1 MQIPEHI
8 TGLNENEV
16 LENRLAFGS
25 NNMEVKEDRV
35 FWNVLR
41 EVVSEPMF
49 ILLVASCI
57 IYFSLGQI
65 KEGFIMLGSILLV
78 SGISIYQEFRSRNA
92 ILSLKKISAPH
103 VKVLRNGKLISI
115 QTEEIV
121 VNDIVYV
128 EEGDV
133 VSADGKIIFSND
145 FSLNESILTGESFP
159 VEKNKES
166 HPEVFRGTL
175 VVSGSAYIATEAVGL
190 ATMFGKIGLSLQQV
204 EVEKT
209 PLQKQIKSFVQY
221 MVWVGGIA
229 FLVIVGV
236 NYFKTSDLIQ
246 SILQGLT
253 LAMSIL
259 PEEIP
264 VAFSTFQALGAFRLL
279 RNNHII
285 VKQPQYVETLG
296 SATVI
301 CADKTGTITQ
311 NKMRLDFI
319 FSFKNNQS
327 IDVINEGIK
336 DNEVLTYG
344 MWSSEINPFDPM
356 EIAIHELYKK
366 STTQDERHFFKQVHE
381 YPLGGKPPMMTHIF
395 SSPTN
400 EMIIAMKG
408 GPEAMLLQSILPESE
423 KELVREQVHQ
433 YAAMGLRVLGVGK
446 SKWSENKWPE
456 NQHEFPI
463 EFLGLMAF
471 QDPPK
476 DNITQTLQ
484 TFYKAGIDVKM
495 ITGDYPE
502 TAMAIAK
509 QISFAHD
516 NEVLTGDEVL
526 KMDMPTL
533 REKVKTITLFARMFP
548 EAKLKVI
555 QALKENGEVVAM
567 TGDGVNDGPALKA
580 AHIGIAMGKRGSE
593 LAKATAALILTDDDL
608 WNMTDAVAMGRK
620 IYDNLKKAIQYIVS
634 IHIPIFL
641 IVALPLFFKWDFTTI
656 FTPIHV
662 IFLELIMGPTCSI
675 VYENEPIEPGTMLRK
690 PLKTTA
696 TFLSFRQL
704 IMSIAQGLFI
714 SAGCL
719 GIGYYFMN
727 TDANNELIRSVI
739 FITLL
744 FSNIFLTLFNRSTT
758 QSIIHTIRYK
768 NRLVP
773 IVLIISLAF
782 IFIVTKFPFA
792 HSIFN
797 LSDLN
802 LNQWILCI
810 LVAFVSTSW
819 VEIHRFFLR
828 RRLRSR

>member
-1 MQIPEHI
+1 
-8 TGLNENEV
+8 
-16 LENRLAFGS
+16 
-25 NNMEVKEDRV
+25 
-35 FWNVLR
+35 
-41 EVVSEPMF
+41 
-49 ILLVASCI
+49 
-57 IYFSLGQI
+57 
-65 KEGFIMLGSILLV
+65 
-78 SGISIYQEFRSRNA
+78 
-92 ILSLKKISAPH
+92 
-103 VKVLRNGKLISI
+103 
-115 QTEEIV
+115 
-121 VNDIVYV
+121 
-128 EEGDV
+128 
-133 VSADGKIIFSND
+133 
-145 FSLNESILTGESFP
+145 
-159 VEKNKES
+159 
-166 HPEVFRGTL
+166 
-175 VVSGSAYIATEAVGL
+175 
-190 ATMFGKIGLSLQQV
+190 
-204 EVEKT
+204 
-209 PLQKQIKSFVQY
+209 
-221 MVWVGGIA
+221 
-229 FLVIVGV
+229 
-236 NYFKTSDLIQ
+236 
-246 SILQGLT
+246 
-253 LAMSIL
+253 
-259 PEEIP
+259 
-264 VAFSTFQALGAFRLL
+264 
-279 RNNHII
+279 
-285 VKQPQYVETLG
+285 
-296 SATVI
+296 
-301 CADKTGTITQ
+301 
-311 NKMRLDFI
+311 
-319 FSFKNNQS
+319 
-327 IDVINEGIK
+327 
-336 DNEVLTYG
+336 
-344 MWSSEINPFDPM
+344 
-356 EIAIHELYKK
+356 
-366 STTQDERHFFKQVHE
+366 
-381 YPLGGKPPMMTHIF
+381 
-395 SSPTN
+395 
-400 EMIIAMKG
+400 
-408 GPEAMLLQSILPESE
+408 
-423 KELVREQVHQ
+423 
-433 YAAMGLRVLGVGK
+433 MGLRVLGVGK
-446 SKWSENKWPE
+446 SNWKENKWPTS
-456 NQHEFPI
+456 QQEFTI

-495 ITGDYPE
+495 ITGDYSE

-509 QISFAHD
+509 QISFAHE

-533 REKVKTITLFARMFP
+533 REKVKSITIFARMFP
-548 EAKLKVI
+548 DAKLKVI

-690 PLKTTA
+690 PLKSSA

-727 TDANNELIRSVI
+727 TDATNEMIRTVI

-773 IVLIISLAF
+773 IVLIISLVF
-782 IFIVTKFPFA
+782 ILIVTKFSFA

-802 LNQWILCI
+802 FNQWILCVV
-810 LVAFVSTSW
+810 VAFVSTSW
-819 VEIHRFFLR
+819 VEVHRFFLR
-828 RRLRSR
+828 RRLRSL